1 MCIPVDMEVVLY
13 EPYLVERCQVLLQT
27 RQVMHCQQQL
37 LLPQLQPLSLV

>member
-1 MCIPVDMEVVLY
+1 MCIPVDMAVVPD

-27 RQVMHCQQQL
+27 SQVTHYQQQL